1 MFYRY
6 TMTKST
12 TIVFILIFAILLK
25 LEKKSWSLLMI
36 VVMISSGLF
45 MFTYKSTNFNALGFT
60 FLIFASLCSGI
71 RWSFAQLVMQ
81 KSKLGL
87 HNPID
92 MIYYMQPWMLLSI
105 VPFTIGCEGK
115 KNKKFCFSLGFYCMA
130 ILRFHN
136 RSEHL

>member
-1 MFYRY
+1 
-6 TMTKST
+6 MTKST

-25 LEKKSWSLLMI
+25 LEKKSWSLMMI
-36 VVMISSGLF
+36 VVMISSGLC
-45 MFTYKSTNFNALGFT
+45 MFTYKSTNFNALGFG

-92 MIYYMQPWMLLSI
+92 MIYFMQPWMLLSI
-105 VPFTIGCEGK
+105 VPFTIAFEGK
-115 KNKKFCFSLGFYCMA
+115 NQECSFCLQRG
-130 ILRFHN
+130 
-136 RSEHL
+136 

>member
-1 MFYRY
+1 MKTINYDGLKIKLFGTRY

-25 LEKKSWSLLMI
+25 LEKKSWSLMMI
-36 VVMISSGLF
+36 VVMISMGLF
-45 MFTYKSTNFNALGFT
+45 MFTYKSTNFNALGFS

-81 KSKLGL
+81 KTKLGL

-92 MIYYMQPWMLLSI
+92 MIYYMQPWMMLSI
-105 VPFTIGCEGK
+105 IPFSIGFEGK
-115 KNKKFCFSLGFYCMA
+115 YLSITISRVKF
-130 ILRFHN
+130 
-136 RSEHL
+136 